1 MWSIFVMETSCQISL
16 SWSEC
21 KNDTGAVV
29 TTAIVICSYAF
40 FLCFSPSN
48 KIIYYLFY
56 LVSAAG

>member
-1 MWSIFVMETSCQISL
+1 MWSIFVMETSCQICL

-29 TTAIVICSYAF
+29 TTDNVFCSYAF

-48 KIIYYLFY
+48 LQNDLMNK
-56 LVSAAG
+56 